1 MFDMFNEEN
10 ASAMEEN
17 YAATSS
23 SSSSGASYS
32 SSYNANSKGFVI
44 SVGGSVFIGE
54 KPFVDKISEFC
65 SVVNDLSGEFN
76 LVLVVGGG
84 RTCRVYQEVAKDLGA
99 NNFELD
105 KIGIASTKLNT
116 LLFTYKIDK
125 ASSVLDGVSEAKK
138 VIEMG
143 KIPVFGG
150 INEGQTTD
158 AVGALI
164 AESLGYDFVNLSNVD
179 GIYDCDPNEN
189 EDAVLFKEL
198 SFSDMNFL
206 VREKLLVPGQHLFVD
221 PQAASILSRSK
232 IISYFLNGDHLE
244 NFKNA
249 LRSYDY
255 KGTIVHDVEDLIEKD
270 SPLGEEAR
278 AEKVIDELDE
288 IPIRKTRKRVT
299 KTKEIDPREIDFG
312 K

>member
-10 ASAMEEN
+10 AEAMKEN
-17 YAATSS
+17 YSATSS
-23 SSSSGASYS
+23 SSSGSSYS
-32 SSYNANSKGFVI
+32 SSYNASAKGFVI

-54 KPFVDKISEFC
+54 KPLTDKISEFC
-65 SVVNDLSGEFN
+65 SVVNDLSSEFN
-76 LVLVVGGG
+76 IVLVVGGG
-84 RTCRVYQEVAKDLGA
+84 RTARNYQDVATTLGA

-105 KIGIASTKLNT
+105 SIGIAATKLNAK
-116 LLFTYKIDK
+116 LFTYKIEK
-125 ASSVLDGVSEAKK
+125 SVGVLEKVIDAKK

-150 INEGQTTD
+150 LSEGQTTD
-158 AVGALI
+158 AVGALL

-179 GIYDCDPNEN
+179 GIFDCDPNEN
-189 EDAVLFKEL
+189 EEAILFKEL
-198 SFSDMNFL
+198 SFGDMNFL

-270 SPLGEEAR
+270 ILSEAELR
-278 AEKVIDELDE
+278 AERVVDELDE
-288 IPIRKTRKRVT
+288 MPIRKTRKRVT